1 MTIIM
6 TFIGVVVFFISLA
19 TAGFTEA
26 FKRLVKFALTGVFI
40 DVSLLSLAVLTLIV
54 IAL

>member
-6 TFIGVVVFFISLA
+6 TIIGVVVFFISLA
-19 TAGFTEA
+19 TSGFTEA
-26 FKRLVKFALTGVFI
+26 FKRLIKFTAIGVLI
-40 DVSLLSLAVLTLIV
+40 DFSLLCLTVFTLCL